1 MKLSKINS
9 KRILTTHAGSLPRSK
24 SLVELYSGKTSGE
37 EIDTLKLSSE
47 ITAATLSAVNK
58 QAEVGIDIPSNGEQS
73 REAFFLYVQN
83 RMTGFGKTWS
93 RPTGIGSTTKDDGIN
108 GWSLLNRGFSWT
120 GAYTTTTAYEIGD
133 IAEYQSSAY
142 ISVASTNVNVE
153 PGTSVNCWQAFA
165 IGDSFEI

>member
-1 MKLSKINS
+1 MEMKLSKINS

-93 RPTGIGSTTKDDGIN
+93 RPTGNELSNYPEFRSVREGI
-108 GWSLLNRGFSWT
+108 LNKK
-120 GAYTTTTAYEIGD
+120 
-133 IAEYQSSAY
+133 IAVS
-142 ISVASTNVNVE
+142 N
-153 PGTSVNCWQAFA
+153 F
-165 IGDSFEI
+165 

>member
-1 MKLSKINS
+1 MEMKLSKINS

-83 RMTGFGKTWS
+83 RMTGLVRHGLDQQVMNYQ
-93 RPTGIGSTTKDDGIN
+93 II
-108 GWSLLNRGFSWT
+108 
-120 GAYTTTTAYEIGD
+120 
-133 IAEYQSSAY
+133 QSSDRF
-142 ISVASTNVNVE
+142 VKK
-153 PGTSVNCWQAFA
+153 F
-165 IGDSFEI
+165 